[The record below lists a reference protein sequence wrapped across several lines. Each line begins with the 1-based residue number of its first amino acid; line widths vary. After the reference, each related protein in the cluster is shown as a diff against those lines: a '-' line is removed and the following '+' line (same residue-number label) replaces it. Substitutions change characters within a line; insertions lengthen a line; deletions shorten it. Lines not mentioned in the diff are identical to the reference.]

1 MAVEDSVLARSDLGT
16 ARHIDRIYRAAVA
29 PEHWPVF
36 LEALSQELE
45 ARTFHLAFR
54 LPCNGDRGVLLTL
67 GMDQRFLDAYRTHFF
82 RMDPWTPLL
91 AMEKEGDIQTLEN
104 CVSDGELERTE
115 IFNDWMRP
123 QDIFYGFGVILG
135 KSDAGELVSS
145 LSSFREKSLGPF
157 RNEELD
163 RIRPLVSHLQR
174 ALGIHRR
181 LQTAEL
187 RAGAAGEALDRI
199 SSGVI
204 LLDER
209 GAPIATNRTADEI
222 LAMNDGLVL
231 DWDGPSA
238 STPRQTGELRGLVS
252 GAAATGAGNGT
263 DSGGVMRLARPSGR
277 PALEA
282 VVTPIR
288 SESSPL
294 FDRKA
299 TSAIFLTAPDARGER
314 PPEWLRQIY
323 GLTPTEAEVAARIAK
338 GTSLGEVSE
347 ALGITIHTVRGHLKE
362 LFRKTGTHRQ
372 AELVRVLL
380 TGLADLRLD

>member
-1 MAVEDSVLARSDLGT
+1 LTRSDPGT
-16 ARHIDRIYRAAVA
+16 ARQIDRIYQAAVA
-29 PEHWPVF
+29 PDHWPMF
-36 LEALSQELE
+36 LESLSQELE
-45 ARTFHLAFR
+45 AQTFHLAFR
-54 LPCNGDRGVLLTL
+54 LPSDGDHGVLLTL
-67 GMDQRFLDAYRTHFF
+67 GMDEHFLDAYCTHFYS
-82 RMDPWTPLL
+82 MDPWMPSL

-104 CVSDGELERTE
+104 CVSDRELEHTE
-115 IFNDWMRP
+115 IFNDWMHP
-123 QDIFYGFGVILG
+123 QDIFYGFGAILG
-135 KSDAGELVSS
+135 KSDAGDLVSS
-145 LSSFREKSLGPF
+145 LSAFREKSRGPF

-163 RIRPLVSHLQR
+163 RIRPLVPHLQR

-187 RAGAAGEALDRI
+187 RAGAAEEALDRI

-209 GAPIATNRTADEI
+209 GAPISTNRAADGI

-231 DWDGPSA
+231 DPDGPSA

-252 GAAATGAGNGT
+252 GAAATGAGKGT

-288 SESSPL
+288 CESSPL

-299 TSAIFLTAPDARGER
+299 TSAIFLAASDARAER
-314 PPEWLRQIY
+314 PPERLRRIY
-323 GLTPTEAEVAARIAK
+323 GLTPMEAEVASRIAS
-338 GTSLGEVSE
+338 GMGLGEITD
-347 ALGITIHTVRGHLKE
+347 ALGISIHTVRGHLKQ
-362 LFRKTGTHRQ
+362 LFRKTGAHRQ

-380 TGLADLRLD
+380 SGVDSSSGAASR